1 MREQIFQPV
10 GAMKRLHIALVYN
23 TYGSGIPSDVPEDR
37 ASMADLLRMIRYI
50 ARTLRRLGHEV
61 SLLPLAHDLFAF
73 QRKLRRLR
81 PDVVFNQYDD
91 VVHGALYEMRL
102 AALVRMMGFPM
113 TGSPALAL
121 GLTRYKFMTA
131 SLLAGAGIPI
141 PPNTAMLETV
151 SAVDQHNWQ
160 FPLIVQPSQEH
171 AGIGLDR
178 NSVVYSKK
186 ALRDKVREIVRTY
199 NQPALVQRFLP
210 GREFNVG
217 IIGASRPRV
226 LPLAEVDYSELPTAI
241 PPIMSYAA
249 KWVETSEEYQNTS
262 VICPA
267 PVSAELEKRIGDVA
281 LRAFRA
287 VGAKGYA
294 RVDMRL
300 DEENEPCVLE
310 VNCNPCLD
318 EGMGLA
324 RTADKAG
331 ISYRQLLQIIIRA
344 ALEKVPYDVDL
355 PMLSVFGA
363 ASETREPA
371 RVGNGR

>member
-1 MREQIFQPV
+1 
-10 GAMKRLHIALVYN
+10 
-23 TYGSGIPSDVPEDR
+23 
-37 ASMADLLRMIRYI
+37 
-50 ARTLRRLGHEV
+50 
-61 SLLPLAHDLFAF
+61 
-73 QRKLRRLR
+73 
-81 PDVVFNQYDD
+81 
-91 VVHGALYEMRL
+91 
-102 AALVRMMGFPM
+102 
-113 TGSPALAL
+113 
-121 GLTRYKFMTA
+121 
-131 SLLAGAGIPI
+131 
-141 PPNTAMLETV
+141 
-151 SAVDQHNWQ
+151 
-160 FPLIVQPSQEH
+160 
-171 AGIGLDR
+171 
-178 NSVVYSKK
+178 
-186 ALRDKVREIVRTY
+186 
-199 NQPALVQRFLP
+199 
-210 GREFNVG
+210 
-217 IIGASRPRV
+217 
-226 LPLAEVDYSELPTAI
+226 
-241 PPIMSYAA
+241 
-249 KWVETSEEYQNTS
+249 

-324 RTADKAG
+324 RTAEKAG

-363 ASETREPA
+363 AGEAREPA